1 MLWVPAVAG
10 NNNKIETLPML
21 NLALKKWRAKESS
34 LGVWSNLPDIHM
46 AEMLS
51 RMDVDWICFDLQ
63 HGLMDYSDLTRLLPA
78 ITGVPTTP
86 LVRVAANQPD
96 QIGKALDAGA
106 QGVIVPMVNTAED
119 AKRAVAACRYPPMGS
134 RSCGP
139 MRDAMLEGPG
149 YLATANEQV
158 ACLVM
163 IETEEGLRN
172 LDAIAAVEGVDGLFV
187 GPMDLCY
194 GLGLAPGDFANPAF
208 AEAIGNILKACETHG
223 LASGIFGYNAEM
235 AADSMQKG
243 FTFAS
248 IGTDIS
254 FIRAGALQ
262 ALNTASGGDASD
274 APKARGGY

>member
-1 MLWVPAVAG
+1 
-10 NNNKIETLPML
+10 ML
-21 NLALKKWRAKESS
+21 NLALQKWRAKEPS
-34 LGVWSNLPDIHM
+34 LGIWSNLPDIHM
-46 AEMLS
+46 AEMLC

-78 ITGVPTTP
+78 ITGVATTP
-86 LVRVAANQPD
+86 IVRVAANQPD

-119 AKRAVAACRYPPMGS
+119 ARRAVSACRYPPQGS

-172 LDAIAAVEGVDGLFV
+172 LDEIAAVAGVDGLFV

-194 GLGLAPGDFANPAF
+194 GLGLAPGSFTDPAF
-208 AEAIGNILKACETHG
+208 TAAIADILKACEQNG
-223 LASGIFGYNAEM
+223 LASGMFGYNAEM
-235 AADSMQKG
+235 AASSIQSG
-243 FTFAS
+243 FNFAS

-254 FIRAGALQ
+254 FIRTGALQ
-262 ALNTASGGDASD
+262 ALSTARGERKDD
-274 APKARGGY
+274 APVARGGY